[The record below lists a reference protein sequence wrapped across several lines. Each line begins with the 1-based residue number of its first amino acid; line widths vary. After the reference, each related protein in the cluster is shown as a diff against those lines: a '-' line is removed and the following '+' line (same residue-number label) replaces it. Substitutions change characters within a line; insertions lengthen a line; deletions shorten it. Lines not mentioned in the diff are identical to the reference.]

1 LKKTIPGW
9 KTMGDAKR
17 SFVKSG
23 LDQFRKFSKDTMNLG
38 RAQRVHPSQ
47 VVLSRILEGIRGE
60 DMEAYLTQE
69 DAELLCSY
77 HLRDYR
83 FTDEDKKFIKD
94 NSLWLFANKAARN
107 NHNSQKIKQLH
118 SKDNP
123 VAKIKALTTSNGKVK
138 KNDRHFDADRT
149 PPCVNLCRDARVEI
163 TGVNY
168 EPGWGLYHGSIGT
181 VQDIVFSDTCSPN
194 NGDMPDYVLVEF
206 PQYCGPAFVEHNPKL
221 IPIVPVDLR
230 CDMGCCKRRY
240 VPLKPAFG
248 KTCHTFQGQNAGP
261 VLENQP
267 ANTVLR
273 IVCDPGNRGFEGINP
288 GLFYTLMSRATTLG
302 TPDDVRSS
310 AIYFCGDDMTP
321 GRVLFIDRK
330 KEGGG
335 RKLYDKAELRSAWV
349 SQLKRGRHRSGI
361 DEAELETLFKFFNE
375 TRLRC
380 FTIEGLISTLANG
393 E

>member
-1 LKKTIPGW
+1 
-9 KTMGDAKR
+9 MGDAKR

-23 LDQFRKFSKDTMNLG
+23 LEQFQKFSEDAMNLG

-60 DMEAYLTQE
+60 NMEAYLTQE

-77 HLRDYR
+77 HIRDYR
-83 FTDEDKKFIKD
+83 FTNDDKKFIKN

-123 VAKIKALTTSNGKVK
+123 VAKIKALTTSNGTKVK

-149 PPCVNLCRDARVEI
+149 PPCVNICRDARVEI

-181 VQDIVFSDTCSPN
+181 VRDIVFSDTCSPN

-206 PQYCGPAFVEHNPKL
+206 PQYCGPAFVEQNPKL
-221 IPIVPVDLR
+221 IPIVPVELR
-230 CDMGCCKRRY
+230 CDMACCKRRY
-240 VPLKPAFG
+240 LPLKPAFG

-261 VLENQP
+261 VQENQP

-273 IVCDPGNRGFEGINP
+273 LVCDPGNRGFEGINP
-288 GLFYTLMSRATTLG
+288 GLFYTLLSRATTLG
-302 TPDDVRSS
+302 TPEDVRSS

-335 RKLYDKAELRSAWV
+335 RKLYDKAQLRSIWV
-349 SQLKRGRHRSGI
+349 TQLKRGHHTSGLE
-361 DEAELETLFKFFNE
+361 EAELEKLFQFFNE
-375 TRLRC
+375 TRLSC
-380 FTIEGLISTLANG
+380 FTLEGLISTLSNDV
-393 E
+393 